1 MPRFLFTFV
10 FIAAAIS
17 AATGWAPQPLPLEDC
32 KPDAGWIECRLPLQ
46 IPPDSHEPALLLR
59 ALDGAVEVRS
69 AQRLIWS
76 SDLWTLTMVV
86 PLAHDDRHLKF
97 RYRTARLQPKVWSG
111 SSDLLA
117 MMSRDLRFATM
128 WRNLLSKFIIL
139 LGFGMALTTWLLTHR
154 DTGFALSHAFFLF
167 MLGLLVLLFDL
178 LYAEMAPTRTHL
190 SRMVGEVISSTLY
203 GLGTLRLCQTMAGLP
218 RSIWTTASE
227 CFVVALGWSRISE
240 FNLLPIF
247 AVSFIYLLIGVY
259 TGQTQFSRSFKY
271 LVLLA
276 MLPGGWQS
284 IALFRGLPQQYY
296 LFAFEGF
303 PVLQL
308 RAISLF
314 LLLMLVASYLRRRF
328 KQSYQEREQQRSDL
342 LAAAEMQAML
352 LRQSSFELP
361 GIATRQIYI
370 PATQVSGD
378 FVARFPLSRDT
389 MLIVIGDA
397 PGKGLRPALL
407 VSQLLGLIHARPEEP
422 DLLITRLNDFLYASA
437 PGEFTSL
444 AAASINSRGHVRF
457 CLAGHLPPYLNG
469 ELLDLPGQ
477 LPLGVSRDHTYQV
490 FDLTLTPSDRLTFLS
505 DGIFEARNPAGELFG
520 LDRTS
525 QRLKTSAASL
535 LRDVQH
541 WGFNDDISLIELQP
555 KF

>member
-1 MPRFLFTFV
+1 MPSFLLA
-10 FIAAAIS
+10 FILMATAAA
-17 AATGWAPQPLPLEDC
+17 AATDWAPQPLTLEGC
-32 KPDAGWIECRLPLQ
+32 HPEAGWIQCRLPLQ
-46 IPPDSHEPALLLR
+46 IPPDASSPALLLR

-86 PLAHDDRHLKF
+86 PLAHDDRILTL
-97 RYRTARLQPKVWSG
+97 RYRSTALPPKVWAG
-111 SSDLLA
+111 SSEWLA
-117 MMSRDLRFATM
+117 MLSRDLRFASM

-167 MLGLLVLLFDL
+167 MLGLLVLLLHL
-178 LYAEMAPTRTHL
+178 LYAEMAPTRSHL
-190 SRMVGEVISSTLY
+190 SRLIGDVASGTLY
-203 GLGTLRLCQTMAGLP
+203 GLGTLRLCQTMAGLR
-218 RSIWTTASE
+218 RSVWTTASE
-227 CFVVALGWSRISE
+227 FLVVVLGWSRISE

-247 AVSFIYLLIGVY
+247 AVSFIYLLIGVR

-276 MLPGGWQS
+276 MLPGGWQA

-328 KQSYQEREQQRSDL
+328 KQSYQDREQQRSDL

-361 GIATRQIYI
+361 HISTRQIYI
-370 PATQVSGD
+370 PARQVSGD
-378 FVARFPLSRDT
+378 FVARLPLSQDT
-389 MLIVIGDA
+389 MLVVIGDA

-422 DLLITRLNDFLYASA
+422 NLLLTRLNDFLLASA

-444 AAASINSRGHVRF
+444 AAASVNSEGHVRF
-457 CLAGHLPPYLNG
+457 CLAGHLPPFLNG
-469 ELLDLPGQ
+469 QLLDLPGQ

-490 FDLTLTPSDRLTFLS
+490 FELTLSPSDRLTFLS

-535 LRDVQH
+535 LRDVQD